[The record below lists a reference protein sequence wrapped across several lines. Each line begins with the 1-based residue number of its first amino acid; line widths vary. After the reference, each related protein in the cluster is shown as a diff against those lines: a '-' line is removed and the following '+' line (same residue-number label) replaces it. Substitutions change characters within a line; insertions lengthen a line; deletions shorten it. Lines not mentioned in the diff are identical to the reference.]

1 MSLLNDMLCDLS
13 HSQKN
18 AEAISVSALELQQD
32 EQRELL
38 NQSSVIKPEPGKLW
52 PSVAVFICV
61 FFALWVWK
69 QTEWV
74 AAPAQVV
81 IDSPVAA
88 IGATQKKSTINQIS
102 GEQTITAQANV
113 DQVTVADENLA
124 LVQEVTAKNT
134 DSPKAEMP
142 TRATDSTVVLNERLA
157 ALETA
162 ITKLSH
168 VVEESQT
175 TTTDTVN
182 AEARNQEMAEALNQE
197 TAEVLNE
204 ETISIERTQTDESP
218 ASVSIR
224 DPFAQ
229 DYINDRGES
238 KVVGAAKQSPVESS
252 DNTIPAGA
260 HLSVKPNAA
269 FLDQRHAEQGRQLAA
284 QGQPSDAIIALQAF
298 IAQAQEPGESTRA
311 LLDIFVEQENIA
323 AIESLLAQAD
333 YLSQLDKQFY
343 AAKVAI
349 IQQREDSAIEL
360 LEAQVTQAEAQ
371 ESYRAL
377 LAGLYQRAGKYAE
390 AASAYRRL
398 LGSFGEKPA
407 YWLGLALA
415 QDSLSQS
422 QTARQAYLRVAEYPD
437 LQPEVRAYIQQ
448 RLTALQ

>member
-18 AEAISVSALELQQD
+18 AEVMSAPALELQQD

-61 FFALWVWK
+61 FFASWVWK
-69 QTEWV
+69 QTEW
-74 AAPAQVV
+74 AATPAQVA

-88 IGATQKKSTINQIS
+88 
-102 GEQTITAQANV
+102 
-113 DQVTVADENLA
+113 
-124 LVQEVTAKNT
+124 KNT
-134 DSPKAEMP
+134 DSHKAETP
-142 TRATDSTVVLNERLA
+142 AQAPDSTVVLNERLA

-168 VVEESQT
+168 VVEESQVIT
-175 TTTDTVN
+175 SDTVN
-182 AEARNQEMAEALNQE
+182 AEVRNQEMAEALNQE
-197 TAEVLNE
+197 TAEALNEETAEALNE
-204 ETISIERTQTDESP
+204 ETISMESAQADESQT
-218 ASVSIR
+218 SVSIR
-224 DPFAQ
+224 DPFVQ
-229 DYINDRGES
+229 DYTADSGEN
-238 KVVGAAKQSPVESS
+238 KVVGTAKQSPA
-252 DNTIPAGA
+252 DNTMPAGA

-349 IQQREDSAIEL
+349 IQQREDRAIEL

-371 ESYRAL
+371 ESYRSL